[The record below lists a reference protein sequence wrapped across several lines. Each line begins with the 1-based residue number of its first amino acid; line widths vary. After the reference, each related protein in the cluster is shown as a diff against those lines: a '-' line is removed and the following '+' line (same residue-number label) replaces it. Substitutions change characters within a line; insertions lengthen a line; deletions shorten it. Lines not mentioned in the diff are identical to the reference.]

1 MRSASV
7 SKSVLGIEN
16 MANRIT
22 NYTWLDPQRRIE
34 RAQEIFDFCSAIIRI
49 HGESGE
55 PDGTELHVMRLTQ
68 AAAGE
73 LLQQENRSQTS
84 V

>member
-1 MRSASV
+1 
-7 SKSVLGIEN
+7 

-22 NYTWLDPQRRIE
+22 HYTWQDPLRRIE
-34 RAQEIFDFCSAIIRI
+34 RAQEIFDFCSSIIRI
-49 HGESGE
+49 HDESGE

-73 LLQQENRSQTS
+73 LLRLESRSQTS